1 MVWRRCLSR
10 VVFVTQGPVKRDAG
24 KNKMLTSECL
34 IPKVKIEVEVD
45 LSDGSHLR
53 GYLFG
58 TQDQRISD
66 VLNDSRG
73 FLPFVDMDG
82 QCTVY
87 SKTVIFGIKP
97 VQQTIRRAAPIDRWL
112 GPRAGDPVGRT
123 VAPSGNGFSGLA
135 GAEAADLA
143 RAG

>member
-1 MVWRRCLSR
+1 
-10 VVFVTQGPVKRDAG
+10 
-24 KNKMLTSECL
+24 MLASECL

-53 GYLFG
+53 GYMFG

-66 VLNDSRG
+66 VLNDSRS

-82 QCTVY
+82 RCTVY

-97 VQQTIRRAAPIDRWL
+97 VQQILNRAAPIDRWL
-112 GPRAGDPVGRT
+112 GPRAGDPVG
-123 VAPSGNGFSGLA
+123 PPMGSGGNGFPGLA
-135 GAEAADLA
+135 NAEAADLA